1 MEANYLIWS
10 ELGQYEVGLNFG
22 ETQSTSGLPFMV
34 FAHPEFQQP
43 IVGQQV
49 FSIEGQ
55 VVNISGFGYPV
66 SLQLLI
72 VLEKWPNSIYR

>member
-1 MEANYLIWS
+1 
-10 ELGQYEVGLNFG
+10 
-22 ETQSTSGLPFMV
+22 MV

-72 VLEKWPNSIYR
+72 VLEKWPKSI